1 LYVRAPDGLYGSRVL
16 REEFGRVSGDVIH
29 AAWGVVSRRGAIGP
43 RHRRARKFARFG
55 EGAMIGFPPTVIFGE
70 ERIEIGA
77 GTAIGPLSSISAGMP
92 SQIGLRGDP
101 IITIG
106 ERCTLGKGI
115 GIVGHERIE
124 IGDDIWTGHYVY
136 ITDQNHGYENVD
148 LPIGTQMWKNEP
160 VSIGSGSWLGHG
172 AIVLPGSRIGRNV
185 VIAAG
190 AVVAGIEVPDYCVV
204 AGVPARVV
212 RRFSGDR
219 WETVPRAAT

>member
-1 LYVRAPDGLYGSRVL
+1 M
-16 REEFGRVSGDVIH
+16 GDVIH
-29 AAWGVVSRRGAIGP
+29 AAWNSTIRLGAIGP

-55 EGAMIGFPPTVIFGE
+55 DGSMIAFPQTVVFGE

-77 GTAIGPLSSISAGMP
+77 GTIIGPLASISAGMP
-92 SQIGLRGDP
+92 SQMGMRGDP
-101 IITIG
+101 VITIG
-106 ERCTLGKGI
+106 DRCSLGKGI

-136 ITDQNHGYENVD
+136 VTDQNHGYEDVD
-148 LPIGTQMWKNEP
+148 VPIGTQLWKNEP

-172 AIVLPGSRIGRNV
+172 AVVLPGSTVGRHV

-190 AVVAGIEVPDYCVV
+190 AVVAGIDVPDFSVV

-212 RRFSGDR
+212 RRLEGDR
-219 WETVPRAAT
+219 WVPVTREGG

>member
-1 LYVRAPDGLYGSRVL
+1 MLRDDVNRVM
-16 REEFGRVSGDVIH
+16 GDVIH
-29 AAWGVVSRRGAIGP
+29 AAWNGTIRLGAIGP

-55 EGAMIGFPPTVIFGE
+55 DGSMIAFPPTVVFGE

-77 GTAIGPLSSISAGMP
+77 GTTIGPLASISAGMP
-92 SQIGLRGDP
+92 SQMGMRGDP
-101 IITIG
+101 VITIG
-106 ERCTLGKGI
+106 DRCSLGKGI

-136 ITDQNHGYENVD
+136 VTDQNHGYEDVD
-148 LPIGTQMWKNEP
+148 LPIGTQLWKNEP

-172 AIVLPGSRIGRNV
+172 AVVLPGSTVGRHV

-190 AVVAGIEVPDYCVV
+190 AVVAGIDVPDFSVV

-212 RRFSGDR
+212 RRLEGDR
-219 WETVPRAAT
+219 WVPVTREGG